1 MHLVCILDSLSF
13 WFFNPTWVTA
23 CLSQVARLE
32 LDNNGKADSELQ
44 QAHPSGPNSRAAQ
57 ITDDAQ
63 REQAVIAL
71 RKWRQ
76 WTEGPYATLV
86 GKGLHKE
93 EIAEWAVQLEEDMVE
108 QEVPDGAVGALCTR
122 AGLQHLEKDEA
133 IAALAVYRVRKNL
146 QPDFL
151 NGTFIEWKDA
161 TNAGGEPGEQE
172 GAAREAITT
181 PSPGQGESGVAAFHE
196 LVARLA
202 AARVENDALRKILVP
217 QLNEEALNKLLGEHL
232 PYAWMGSLL
241 TGLKSYK
248 EKNEQWF
255 TEELAILI
263 WNTVNEELRAKR
275 QGMKSTNPQ
284 NQPQGMQMVPHQ
296 QGGAM
301 AGGGT
306 TLHTPPGNC
315 FKCGGPGH
323 WATNCP
329 LATQRRGGRVQMM
342 GQQQVLV
349 SSKGVAFDMAGPP
362 PGQCRVCGGNHW
374 EQYCP
379 HANPQGVPQMFQSA
393 TGNAAQPHPQQSFQG
408 ASPPPAAE
416 GVPQFPNA
424 QAQQHMQSIYREMGF
439 QVGNQA

>member
-1 MHLVCILDSLSF
+1 M
-13 WFFNPTWVTA
+13 
-23 CLSQVARLE
+23 E

-151 NGTFIEWKDA
+151 NGTFIQWKDA

-202 AARVENDALRKILVP
+202 AARVENDTLRKILVF

-241 TGLKSYK
+241 TGVKSYK

-439 QVGNQA
+439 QFGNQA

>member
-1 MHLVCILDSLSF
+1 MM
-13 WFFNPTWVTA
+13 
-23 CLSQVARLE
+23 E

-44 QAHPSGPNSRAAQ
+44 QAHPTGPSSRAAQ
-57 ITDDAQ
+57 LTDDAQ

-122 AGLQHLEKDEA
+122 AGLQHLEKDDA

-151 NGTFIEWKDA
+151 NGTFIEWKGA
-161 TNAGGEPGEQE
+161 ANTGGEPGEHE
-172 GAAREAITT
+172 GAAREASTT
-181 PSPGQGESGVAAFHE
+181 PNPGPGESGVATFHE

-217 QLNEEALNKLLGEHL
+217 RLNEEALNKLLGEHL
-232 PYAWMGSLL
+232 PYAWMGSVL

-255 TEELAILI
+255 TEELAILN

-296 QGGAM
+296 PGGAM
-301 AGGGT
+301 GGT

-349 SSKGVAFDMAGPP
+349 SSKGVAFDMAAPP
-362 PGQCRVCGGNHW
+362 PPPRPMSCLRGESLGTILPACEPLG
-374 EQYCP
+374 
-379 HANPQGVPQMFQSA
+379 SA
-393 TGNAAQPHPQQSFQG
+393 TD
-408 ASPPPAAE
+408 
-416 GVPQFPNA
+416 V
-424 QAQQHMQSIYREMGF
+424 
-439 QVGNQA
+439 